1 MVEDGCGL
9 SHGSLVALS
18 NDGSINGVKNGWRC
32 KFNEPSRQQRR
43 GTFQVRFYSLRFPFL
58 FLAFYFPPFSRKII
72 EVINPKTL
80 LCPTPISP

>member
-43 GTFQVRFYSLRFPFL
+43 GTFQIFLNFELRGEVLLRLGGIFEFQNLGVRGS
-58 FLAFYFPPFSRKII
+58 K
-72 EVINPKTL
+72 
-80 LCPTPISP
+80 